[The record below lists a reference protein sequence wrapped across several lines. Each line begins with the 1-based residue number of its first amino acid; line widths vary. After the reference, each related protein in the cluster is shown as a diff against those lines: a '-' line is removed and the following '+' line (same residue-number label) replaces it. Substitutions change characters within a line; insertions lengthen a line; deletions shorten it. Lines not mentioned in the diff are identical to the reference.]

1 MIVAANG
8 PLTLLN
14 KKSKK
19 NLAKYIHNTKKIV
32 SKKKKRKID
41 GKSFLFDTN
50 YVQISSKNPFC
61 T

>member
-8 PLTLLN
+8 PLTLLK
-14 KKSKK
+14 KKSK

-50 YVQISSKNPFC
+50 YVTNLN
-61 T
+61 

>member
-50 YVQISSKNPFC
+50 YITNLK
-61 T
+61 